1 MTSAPPSGD
10 DFGLL
15 ADSYRKELL
24 AHCYRMLGSV
34 DEAEDQVQ
42 ETLLRAWRSHREFEG
57 RSSMRTWLYRI
68 ATNSCLRALETRAR
82 RPLPSGLGA
91 PADDASVPPSGPAL
105 DVPWLQP
112 MPDAMIV
119 GSAADPASVVASR
132 AGIRLA
138 MIAALQYLPGRQR
151 AALILRDVLGW
162 RAAEVADLLGTSEAA
177 ANSAL
182 QRARARMASL
192 APAEESIGEPDEPRL
207 RDILERY
214 ATAWETADVA
224 ALTELLRGDA
234 VMEMPPLL
242 TWFTGR
248 SVIGEFLARIVLP
261 RPGDFRMLPVAANGQ
276 PGFAAYVRED
286 GRYQAHA
293 IQVLTFGADRISRIV
308 SFNDAALFAAF
319 GLPTDYSDTLR
330 ERAQRP

>member
-1 MTSAPPSGD
+1 MTSAPPDGD

-24 AHCYRMLGSV
+24 AHCYRMLGSI

-42 ETLLRAWRSHREFEG
+42 ETLLRAWRSYGEFEG

-91 PADDASVPPSGPAL
+91 PADDASAPVSGPAL

-112 MPDAMIV
+112 MPDAMIA

-151 AALILRDVLGW
+151 AVLILRDVLGW

-192 APAEESIGEPDEPRL
+192 APAEEDIGEPGEPAL
-207 RDILERY
+207 RDVLERY
-214 ATAWETADVA
+214 ATAWEAADVA
-224 ALTELLRGDA
+224 GLTELLRRDA

-242 TWFTGR
+242 TWFAGR

-261 RPGDFRMLPVAANGQ
+261 RPGEFRMLPVAANGQ
-276 PGFAAYVRED
+276 PGFAAYMRED
-286 GRYQAHA
+286 GTYQAHA
-293 IQVLTFGADRISRIV
+293 IQVLTAGGGRISRIV
-308 SFNDAALFAAF
+308 SFNDAALFPAF
-319 GLPTDYSDTLR
+319 GLPAEYPATSR
-330 ERAQRP
+330 ERAVRP

>member
-1 MTSAPPSGD
+1 MTSARPGGN
-10 DFGLL
+10 DFEVL

-42 ETLLRAWRSHREFEG
+42 ETLLRAWRSYGEFEG

-91 PADDASVPPSGPAL
+91 PADDASAPLSTPAL

-119 GSAADPASVVASR
+119 GSASDPASVAASR
-132 AGIRLA
+132 AGMRLA
-138 MIAALQYLPGRQR
+138 MVAALQYLPGRQR
-151 AALILRDVLGW
+151 AVLILRVVLGW
-162 RAAEVADLLGTSEAA
+162 HAAEVADLLGTSEAA

-182 QRARARMASL
+182 QRARARIASL
-192 APAEESIGEPDEPRL
+192 ALAEEDIGEPREPRL
-207 RDILERY
+207 RDVLARY
-214 ATAWETADVA
+214 AAAWETADVA

-234 VMEMPPLL
+234 VMEMPPQL
-242 TWFTGR
+242 TWFAGR
-248 SVIGEFLARIVLP
+248 SVIGEFLARVVLL
-261 RPGDFRMLPVAANGQ
+261 RPGEFRMLPVAANGQ
-276 PGFAAYVRED
+276 PAFAVYMRED

-293 IQVLTFGADRISRIV
+293 IQVLTAGAGRISRIV
-308 SFNDAALFAAF
+308 SFNDAALFRAF
-319 GLPTDYSDTLR
+319 RLPADYSATLR
-330 ERAQRP
+330 ERVQRP

>member
-91 PADDASVPPSGPAL
+91 PADDASVPLSGPAL

-112 MPDAMIV
+112 MPDAMIA
-119 GSAADPASVVASR
+119 GSAADPASVVTSR
-132 AGIRLA
+132 TGVRLA

-151 AALILRDVLGW
+151 AVLILRDVLGW
-162 RAAEVADLLGTSEAA
+162 HAAEVADLLGISEAA

-182 QRARARMASL
+182 QRARSRMARL
-192 APAEESIGEPDEPRL
+192 APAEETIGEPDEPRL

-214 ATAWETADVA
+214 ATAWESADVA

-242 TWFTGR
+242 TWFAGR

-276 PGFAAYVRED
+276 PGFAAYVREG

-293 IQVLTFGADRISRIV
+293 IQVLTFSADRISRIV
-308 SFNDAALFAAF
+308 SFNDAALFPAF
-319 GLPTDYSDTLR
+319 ELPADYSAALR
-330 ERAQRP
+330 ERAQLP

>member
-1 MTSAPPSGD
+1 MTSAPPGGD

-42 ETLLRAWRSHREFEG
+42 ETLLRAWRSYGEFEG

-91 PADDASVPPSGPAL
+91 PADDASAPLSGPAL

-112 MPDAMIV
+112 MPDAMIA

-132 AGIRLA
+132 TGIRLA

-151 AALILRDVLGW
+151 AVLILRDVLGW
-162 RAAEVADLLGTSEAA
+162 HAAEVADLLGTSEAA

-192 APAEESIGEPDEPRL
+192 APAEEDIGEPDEPGL

-224 ALTELLRGDA
+224 ALTELLRRDA
-234 VMEMPPLL
+234 VMEMPPQL
-242 TWFTGR
+242 TWFAGR

-261 RPGDFRMLPVAANGQ
+261 RPGQFRMLPVAANGQ
-276 PGFAAYVRED
+276 PGFAAYARED

-293 IQVLTFGADRISRIV
+293 IQVLTAGAGRISRIV
-308 SFNDAALFAAF
+308 SFNDAALFPAF
-319 GLPTDYSDTLR
+319 GLPADYSVALR
-330 ERAQRP
+330 EQAQRQ

>member
-1 MTSAPPSGD
+1 MTSAPPDGD

-91 PADDASVPPSGPAL
+91 PADDASAPVSGPAL

-112 MPDAMIV
+112 MPDAMIA

-151 AALILRDVLGW
+151 AVLILRDVLGW

-192 APAEESIGEPDEPRL
+192 APAQEDIGEPGEPAL
-207 RDILERY
+207 RDVLERY

-224 ALTELLRGDA
+224 GLTELLRRDA

-242 TWFTGR
+242 TWFAGR

-261 RPGDFRMLPVAANGQ
+261 RPGEFRMLPVAANGQ

-286 GRYQAHA
+286 GGYQAHA
-293 IQVLTFGADRISRIV
+293 IQVLTAGGGRISRIV
-308 SFNDAALFAAF
+308 SFNDAALFPAF
-319 GLPTDYSDTLR
+319 GLPAEYSATFR
-330 ERAQRP
+330 EGAGRP

>member
-1 MTSAPPSGD
+1 MTTTSPGGD

-42 ETLLRAWRSHREFEG
+42 ETLLRAWRSYQDFEG

-91 PADDASVPPSGPAL
+91 PAEDSSAPVAGPAQE
-105 DVPWLQP
+105 VPWLQP
-112 MPDAMIV
+112 MPDVLIS
-119 GSAADPASVVASR
+119 GSSADPASVVASR

-151 AALILRDVLGW
+151 AVLILRDVLGW
-162 RAAEVADLLGTSEAA
+162 RAAEVAELLGTSPAA

-182 QRARARMASL
+182 QRARTRMASL
-192 APAEESIGEPDEPRL
+192 APAEEDIGEPGEPGL
-207 RDILERY
+207 RDVLERY
-214 ATAWETADVA
+214 AAAWEAADVA
-224 ALTELLRGDA
+224 ALTELLRADA

-242 TWFTGR
+242 TWFAGR
-248 SVIGEFLARIVLP
+248 TMIGQFLARVVLH
-261 RPGDFRMLPVAANGQ
+261 RPGEFRMLPVAANGQ
-276 PGFAAYVRED
+276 PGFAAYLYQD

-293 IQVLTFGADRISRIV
+293 IQVLAVGGGRIGRLV
-308 SFNDAALFAAF
+308 SFNDAALFPAF
-319 GLPTDYSDTLR
+319 GLPADYSATLR
-330 ERAQRP
+330 ERAPRP

>member
-1 MTSAPPSGD
+1 MTSAPPGGD

-91 PADDASVPPSGPAL
+91 PADDATAPLSGPAL
-105 DVPWLQP
+105 DVSWLQP
-112 MPDAMIV
+112 MPDAMIA

-132 AGIRLA
+132 TGIRLA

-151 AALILRDVLGW
+151 AVLILRDVLGW
-162 RAAEVADLLGTSEAA
+162 HAAEVADLLGTSEAA

-192 APAEESIGEPDEPRL
+192 APSEEDIGEPGEPRL
-207 RDILERY
+207 RDVLERY

-224 ALTELLRGDA
+224 ALTELLRRDA

-242 TWFTGR
+242 TWFAGR
-248 SVIGEFLARIVLP
+248 SVIGEFLARVVLP
-261 RPGDFRMLPVAANGQ
+261 RPGEFRMLPVAANGQ

-293 IQVLTFGADRISRIV
+293 IQVLTAGGGRISRIV
-308 SFNDAALFAAF
+308 SFNDAALFPAF
-319 GLPTDYSDTLR
+319 GLPADYSDALR
-330 ERAQRP
+330 EGVRRP

>member
-42 ETLLRAWRSHREFEG
+42 ETLLRAWRSFGDFEG

-91 PADDASVPPSGPAL
+91 PSDDASAPVTGPAL

-112 MPDAMIV
+112 MPDAMIA
-119 GSAADPASVVASR
+119 GTTADPASVAASR

-151 AALILRDVLGW
+151 AVLILRDVLGW
-162 RAAEVADLLGTSEAA
+162 HAAEVAELLGTSVAA

-182 QRARARMASL
+182 QRARARMATL
-192 APAEESIGEPDEPRL
+192 APAEEDIGEPGEPGL
-207 RDILERY
+207 RDVLERY
-214 ATAWETADVA
+214 ATAWETADVG
-224 ALTELLRGDA
+224 ALTKLLRADA

-242 TWFTGR
+242 TWFAGR

-261 RPGDFRMLPVAANGQ
+261 RPGEFRMLPVAANGQ

-286 GRYQAHA
+286 DRYQAHA
-293 IQVLTFGADRISRIV
+293 IQVLTAGGGRISRIV
-308 SFNDAALFAAF
+308 SFNDAALFPAF
-319 GLPTDYSDTLR
+319 GLPADYSATLR